1 MSAVE
6 NRRAVVVG
14 IFVFLALVIL
24 VVGIFVLGGQQKRF
38 TKTIQVSAIFDDV
51 TGLKIGNQVL
61 FSGVRVG
68 VVKRIAFEGPSQV
81 AITMDITEE
90 SQKYIRKDVKARIG
104 SESFIGNK
112 AIVLY
117 GGSPQMPSIQEGD
130 RLGTEAQLS
139 TEEMMATF
147 QENNK
152 NLVAITTD
160 FKKLSS
166 GLANG
171 EGLAGALLTDDQ
183 LAQNFQAILANLQ
196 RTSATSVRASQALAQ
211 FSNKLNT
218 EGGLADD
225 LLTDTVTF
233 NKLQATVAQL
243 EKVMATTNQLTSKLN
258 RTSDK
263 LNSNNNALGV
273 LLNDEQ
279 FALDLQL
286 TMQNLEAGTDKL
298 DANMESLQHSILLNG
313 FFRRKA
319 KRDAKQKEREQQ
331 RQERLQKLEEKQ
343 DKKKQPVPATTS
355 NEPAETPAAT
365 PGLAY

>member
-1 MSAVE
+1 MSAAE
-6 NRRAVVVG
+6 NKRAVVVG

-24 VVGIFVLGGQQKRF
+24 VVGVFVLGGQQKRF
-38 TKTIQVSAIFDDV
+38 TKTIQITAVFDDV
-51 TGLKIGNQVL
+51 TGLKTGNQVL

-68 VVKRIAFEGPSQV
+68 VVKGITFEGPSQV
-81 AITMDITEE
+81 AVAMDITEE
-90 SQKYIRKDVKARIG
+90 SQKYIRKDAKARIG

-117 GGSPQMPSIQEGD
+117 GGSPQLPVVQAGD

-166 GLANG
+166 GLARG

-196 RTSATSVRASQALAQ
+196 KTSATSMRVSQALAQ

-218 EGGLADD
+218 QGGLADD

-233 NKLQATVAQL
+233 NKLQATMTQL
-243 EKVMATTNQLTSKLN
+243 EQVMATTSEMTSKLN
-258 RTSDK
+258 NTTDK
-263 LNSNNNALGV
+263 LNRNDNALGV
-273 LLNDEQ
+273 LLNDPE

-319 KRDAKQKEREQQ
+319 KREAKQKEREQQ
-331 RQERLQKLEEKQ
+331 KQERLRKLEEKQ
-343 DKKKQPVPATTS
+343 NQKNAPATKATT
-355 NEPAETPAAT
+355 PKTPADTANS
-365 PGLAY
+365 AE

>member
-24 VVGIFVLGGQQKRF
+24 VAGIFVLGGQQKRF
-38 TKTIQVSAIFDDV
+38 TKTIQVSAVFDDV
-51 TGLKIGNQVL
+51 TGLKTGNQVL

-68 VVKRIAFEGPSQV
+68 VVKKIAFEGPSQV

-90 SQKYIRKDVKARIG
+90 AQKYIRKDVKAKIG
-104 SESFIGNK
+104 SESMIGNK

-117 GGSPQMPSIQEGD
+117 GGSPQMPVVQAGD
-130 RLGTEAQLS
+130 RLATEGQLS
-139 TEEMMATF
+139 TEAMMATF

-160 FKKLSS
+160 FKKLSA

-211 FSNKLNT
+211 FSSKLNT
-218 EGGLADD
+218 QGGLADE
-225 LLTDTVTF
+225 LLTDTMTF
-233 NKLQATVAQL
+233 NRLRATMVQL
-243 EKVMATTNQLTSKLN
+243 EEVMATTNQITSKLN
-258 RTSDK
+258 NTTNK
-263 LNSNNNALGV
+263 LGSNNNALGV
-273 LLNDEQ
+273 LLNDEE
-279 FALDLQL
+279 FALDLQM

-298 DANMESLQHSILLNG
+298 DATMESLQHSILLNG

-319 KRDAKQKEREQQ
+319 KREARQKERELQ
-331 RQERLQKLEEKQ
+331 RDQRLQKLEKNQ
-343 DKKKQPVPATTS
+343 DKKQVPATV
-355 NEPAETPAAT
+355 PATRVTPDT
-365 PGLAY
+365 LAPAN

>member
-1 MSAVE
+1 M
-6 NRRAVVVG
+6 
-14 IFVFLALVIL
+14 FLALVIL

-38 TKTIQVSAIFDDV
+38 TKTIQVSAVFDDV

-68 VVKRIAFEGPSQV
+68 VVKSIAFEGPSQV

-90 SQKYIRKDVKARIG
+90 SQKYIRKDVKAKIG

-117 GGSPQMPSIQEGD
+117 GGTPQMPVIQPGD
-130 RLGTEAQLS
+130 RLSTEAQLS

-171 EGLAGALLTDDQ
+171 EGLAGALLTDDE
-183 LAQNFQAILANLQ
+183 LSKNFQAILANLQ

-218 EGGLADD
+218 QGGLADD

-233 NKLQATVAQL
+233 NRLRSTMAQL
-243 EKVMATTNQLTSKLN
+243 EEVMATTNQITKKLST
-258 RTSDK
+258 TSDK
-263 LNSNNNALGV
+263 LGSNNNALGV

-279 FALDLQL
+279 FALDLQM

-331 RQERLQKLEEKQ
+331 RQERLQKLEQKQ
-343 DKKKQPVPATTS
+343 DSKKQPTGNTPVQSTQTVPDTLA
-355 NEPAETPAAT
+355 PAN
-365 PGLAY
+365 